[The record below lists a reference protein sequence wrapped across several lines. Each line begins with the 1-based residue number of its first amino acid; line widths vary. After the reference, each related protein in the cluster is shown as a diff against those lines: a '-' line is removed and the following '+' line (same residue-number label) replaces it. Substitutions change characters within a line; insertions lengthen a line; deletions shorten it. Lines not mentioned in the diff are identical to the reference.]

1 MCLPGGS
8 LLCAAMLSVVIP
20 TLNADRSLARAL
32 GAVVPGAVSGLVKDV
47 VVVDGGSSDE
57 TVAVAE
63 DAGCTVIHARKGRG
77 VQLAEGARHARGDWY
92 LFLHAD
98 TELEPGWEREV
109 QEFIDAAK
117 EAGDI
122 AQAACFRF
130 KLNANGFKARWIERS
145 VAVRCAIFALPYGD
159 QGLLVSKRLY
169 DEIGGYAQIPLMEDV
184 DIVGRIGRR
193 RMTFLRHVALTSA
206 ERYSRDG
213 FFARAARNTFCL
225 TLYYLRVPPQVLLRI
240 YNA

>member
-1 MCLPGGS
+1 MCRL
-8 LLCAAMLSVVIP
+8 MLSVVIP
-20 TLNADRSLARAL
+20 TLNADRSLARSLA
-32 GAVVPGAVSGLVKDV
+32 AIVPGAVAGLVKDV
-47 VVVDGGSSDE
+47 VVVDGGSTDE
-57 TVAVAE
+57 SVAVAE
-63 DAGCTVIHARKGRG
+63 EAGCNVVHARKGRG
-77 VQLAEGARHARGDWY
+77 LQLAEGARSARGDWL

-98 TELEPGWEREV
+98 TELETGWEREV
-109 QEFIDAAK
+109 QEFIDAAMVQ
-117 EAGDI
+117 GDI
-122 AQAACFRF
+122 KRAACFRF
-130 KLNANGFKARWIERS
+130 KLNAIGMKARWIERS
-145 VAVRCAIFALPYGD
+145 VALRCAIFALPYGD
-159 QGLLVSKRLY
+159 QGLIVSRRLY

-213 FFARAARNTFCL
+213 FFARAARNIFCL

>member
-1 MCLPGGS
+1 
-8 LLCAAMLSVVIP
+8 MLSIVIP
-20 TLNADRSLARAL
+20 TLNADRSLARCLA
-32 GAVVPGAVSGLVKDV
+32 AVVPGAVSGLVKDV
-47 VVVDGGSSDE
+47 VVVDGGSKDE
-57 TVAVAE
+57 TVSVAE
-63 DAGCTVIHARKGRG
+63 EAGCTVIHAPRGRG
-77 VQLAEGARHARGDWY
+77 LQMGLAAKEARGDWL

-109 QEFIDAAK
+109 QEFIDAAMTS
-117 EAGDI
+117 GDI
-122 AQAACFRF
+122 EKAACFRF

-159 QGLLVSKRLY
+159 QGLVVSRRLY
-169 DEIGGYAQIPLMEDV
+169 DKVGGYAGIPLMEDV

-213 FFARAARNTFCL
+213 FFSRAARNILCL
-225 TLYYLRVPPQVLLRI
+225 SLYYLRVPPSVLARI
-240 YNA
+240 YHA

>member
-1 MCLPGGS
+1 MCLP
-8 LLCAAMLSVVIP
+8 MLSVVIP
-20 TLNADRSLARAL
+20 TLNADRSLARSLA
-32 GAVVPGAVSGLVKDV
+32 AIVPGAVAGLVKDV

-63 DAGCTVIHARKGRG
+63 EAGCNVVHARKGRG
-77 VQLAEGARHARGDWY
+77 QQLAEGARCARGDWF

-98 TELEPGWEREV
+98 TELEAGWEHEV
-109 QEFIDAAK
+109 HEFIDAAM
-117 EAGDI
+117 AGGDI
-122 AQAACFRF
+122 KRAACFRF
-130 KLNANGFKARWIERS
+130 RLNATGMKARWIERS
-145 VAVRCAIFALPYGD
+145 VALRCTVFALPYGD
-159 QGLLVSKRLY
+159 QGLVMSRRLY
-169 DEIGGYAQIPLMEDV
+169 DEIGGYAQIPMMEDV

-206 ERYSRDG
+206 ERYTRDG
-213 FFARAARNTFCL
+213 FFARAARNIFCL